1 MFFLAGGGGT
11 TTAASTSDGP
21 MVRDRAA
28 REQHNKSYEEVIK
41 IYIYIS
47 YLEKRRYPTTQKRE

>member
-1 MFFLAGGGGT
+1 MRNPVLPIMFFLAGGGGT

-28 REQHNKSYEEVIK
+28 REQHNKSYEEVIT
-41 IYIYIS
+41 IV
-47 YLEKRRYPTTQKRE
+47 E